1 MNPRWMVLT
10 VVIGAL
16 GIGSDLAYAEGCD
29 DWPFGAGDLEIRQS
43 PAECLVDSNI
53 TVPSEC
59 GKNGKSWVEAGP
71 KILATGYAS
80 VDFDDS
86 DEVIDAIQEA
96 TMEAKAVLSKFFS
109 ETIQSDE
116 SIETAIK
123 KNTKI
128 VKGPEGDQKTGTKEK
143 TKVTL
148 KRIAIH
154 SQFLLSGIIKLAE
167 CYTKEDHVLVTMGLK
182 PGTIAAAEAATGA
195 IGASVAKQPT
205 TTEATAAA
213 SSGSAASTGTGSGG
227 TECTDTASSGCTGT
241 ATTGPDSYT
250 KGVEKLKDF

>member
-1 MNPRWMVLT
+1 MIRTLINKLTELNRITKQFIMGFVDSVLT
-10 VVIGAL
+10 VSVLL
-16 GIGSDLAYAEGCD
+16 GS
-29 DWPFGAGDLEIRQS
+29 FSIR
-43 PAECLVDSNI
+43 L
-53 TVPSEC
+53 
-59 GKNGKSWVEAGP
+59 
-71 KILATGYAS
+71 GYWYW
-80 VDFDDS
+80 
-86 DEVIDAIQEA
+86 
-96 TMEAKAVLSKFFS
+96 
-109 ETIQSDE
+109 
-116 SIETAIK
+116 
-123 KNTKI
+123 
-128 VKGPEGDQKTGTKEK
+128 PEGDQKTGTKEK

>member
-1 MNPRWMVLT
+1 MKSGKIL
-10 VVIGAL
+10 VVVFMLFSWTISSNAF
-16 GIGSDLAYAEGCD
+16 AEGCD
-29 DWPFGAGDLEIRQS
+29 DYPFGAGDLEVHHS
-43 PAECLVDSNI
+43 PAECLVDPKI
-53 TVPSEC
+53 TVPNEC

-71 KILATGYAS
+71 KILATGVAT

-96 TMEAKAVLSKFFS
+96 TMEAKAVISKFFS

-116 SIETAIK
+116 SIETAAK
-123 KNTKI
+123 KTIKI

-143 TKVTL
+143 VKVTL
-148 KRIAIH
+148 KRLASH
-154 SQFLLSGIIKLAE
+154 SEALLRGVVKLAE
-167 CYTKEDHVLVTMGLK
+167 CYTKGEKVMVSVGLK
-182 PGTIAAAEAATGA
+182 PETIAAAEAATGA

-213 SSGSAASTGTGSGG
+213 SSGSTASTGTGSGG
-227 TECTDTASSGCTGT
+227 TECADTASSGCTGT

-250 KGVEKLKDF
+250 KGEEKLKDF